1 MRPSVPT
8 SAASP
13 LLWFGVVGAPL
24 SWVAQ
29 FGFNYWL
36 TEADCSVAGT
46 RWGIALNAWVIGATL
61 VSAAVAL
68 AAGLTSLL
76 LFRATS
82 AADHDTPPPPGRT
95 HFLATVGI
103 AITPLFLAII
113 VMNGVGA
120 TILPDCHQS

>member
-13 LLWFGVVGAPL
+13 LLWFGVAGAPL

-29 FGFNYWL
+29 FSFNYWL
-36 TEADCSVAGT
+36 TEADCSLAGT
-46 RWGIALNAWVIGATL
+46 RWGIALNAWVIGATVL
-61 VSAAVAL
+61 AAAVAL
-68 AAGLTSLL
+68 AAGLTAAF

-82 AADHDTPPPPGRT
+82 GVEVESSPPLGRVR
-95 HFLATVGI
+95 FLATVGI

-113 VMNGVGA
+113 LMNGVGA